1 MFSLW
6 KDARITATERRRAR
20 TLLSTQETARIR
32 HPSDHQ
38 SLPSRH
44 FHLDKGR
51 PIIIIIIII
60 IIITQNIASPVN
72 PPPAMTQQPQLQP
85 VPRPWGVFDQFI
97 ARNTETLIL
106 KERVFSLTGDSFD
119 VRTANGQPVFKIQG
133 RKMTI
138 SGRKSVSDMQGNH
151 LFDIVQELMHI
162 HTTYVAE
169 DPKGNRI
176 LTVRNSIRRNYHD
189 FDLLTVYIPRC

>member
-1 MFSLW
+1 
-6 KDARITATERRRAR
+6 
-20 TLLSTQETARIR
+20 
-32 HPSDHQ
+32 
-38 SLPSRH
+38 
-44 FHLDKGR
+44 
-51 PIIIIIIII
+51 
-60 IIITQNIASPVN
+60 
-72 PPPAMTQQPQLQP
+72 MTQQPQLQP

-138 SGRKSVSDMQGNH
+138 SGRKSLSDMQGNH
-151 LFDIVQELMHI
+151 LFDIVQERMHI

-169 DPKGNRI
+169 DPRGNKI
-176 LTVRNSIRRNYHD
+176 LTVRNSIRLIGSKATVEIHKANDGQTHTLTMSGNWRDTRADIVDQNTGAVVARID
-189 FDLLTVYIPRC
+189 RRLLNTRELLGGKQTYALSVAAGVDMALMVAACVALDEKNND